1 MLFVIMFFGWYAFLG
16 DCQPPNF
23 TLPIRIPPILLD
35 NAETIDRSCPSQSTD
50 DIVDK
55 EWTKTREILKN
66 LYKPCNCGG
75 PDWTSVLYLNM
86 SDPDNS
92 CPSNWK
98 LHESPIR
105 GCGRKTDDIFTC
117 DSVRIP
123 VNINYSMICGR
134 IYACQR
140 GESRAFRA
148 GIFVP
153 IENSYVSGLSL
164 THGAVG
170 KRKHVWTFVSAWDE
184 TSIRITPSYSCPCID
199 STYNWTYQLPSCVGD
214 SYFCDTG
221 THTFYDRDRLKVFK
235 NDPLWDGEG
244 CGGSSTCCSFNN
256 PPWFC
261 KYLKYHTTDNLELR
275 LCLAWFPRYEDFRIS
290 LVEIYVK

>member
-105 GCGRKTDDIFTC
+105 ECGRKTDDIFTC

-134 IYACQR
+134 IYAYQR
-140 GESRAFRA
+140 GESRAFHA
-148 GIFVP
+148 DVIVP
-153 IENSYVSGLSL
+153 IENSYLSGLSL

-199 STYNWTYQLPSCVGD
+199 STYNWTINFPLMWVTAISVILVHIPFTIGTDSRSSRMILCGMVRGVVG
-214 SYFCDTG
+214 
-221 THTFYDRDRLKVFK
+221 
-235 NDPLWDGEG
+235 
-244 CGGSSTCCSFNN
+244 
-256 PPWFC
+256 
-261 KYLKYHTTDNLELR
+261 
-275 LCLAWFPRYEDFRIS
+275 LAPAAVLIIHHGFVNTYNITQQ
-290 LVEIYVK
+290 IT